1 MPRTIPRNSSKKGG
15 AQVTQI
21 DSFKSKSTLTVGGK
35 TLLALIERD
44 ELIAQYAVRA
54 R

>member
-1 MPRTIPRNSSKKGG
+1 MALVRRLGERRALG
-15 AQVTQI
+15 DVVQVVGI
-21 DSFKSKSTLTVGGK
+21 KAEGFTVGGK